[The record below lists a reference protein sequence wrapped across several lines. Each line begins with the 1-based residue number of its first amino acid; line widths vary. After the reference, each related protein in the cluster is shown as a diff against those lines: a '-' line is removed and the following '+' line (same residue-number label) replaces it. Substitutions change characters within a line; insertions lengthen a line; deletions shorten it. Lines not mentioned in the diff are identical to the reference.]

1 MDCRLFSITRTCQAQ
16 VYHASLTYLIWLHEA
31 MYECDHED
39 TAGVQST
46 LLGLVVESTS
56 LAAHG

>member
-1 MDCRLFSITRTCQAQ
+1 
-16 VYHASLTYLIWLHEA
+16 

-46 LLGLVVESTS
+46 LLDLIVESTN

>member
-1 MDCRLFSITRTCQAQ
+1 
-16 VYHASLTYLIWLHEA
+16 LIWLHEA